1 MPAPCSSLIY
11 VPVGPGTRFEF
22 LLDTLRSIERFADP
36 RHRLL
41 LVDDSAEGLGARAK
55 EAMPEIDLL
64 VLREAGCD
72 ATYDVDGGLFVNV
85 ARTVR
90 YATTAYSF
98 QVLMRIDTDALMCN
112 PGADTRAIELLDS
125 NPRLG
130 MIGSFRTR
138 CDGHDR
144 AADFPAIGKL
154 VRRNECSPDE
164 ELASLMRSLLSEAV
178 ANGYEYGEHVI
189 APGSIM
195 SRAACEALCAHP
207 LYEDPRFGKASLSDD
222 HLHSIFLRAV
232 GLESAD
238 FACDDLPLGVWWWHI
253 QWSPEELVRRGKS
266 VVHSVRGYGD
276 CDENA
281 VRAEFRR
288 LAALST
294 DANFDSRV

>member
-1 MPAPCSSLIY
+1 MPVACSSLIY

-36 RHRLL
+36 LHRLL

-55 EAMPEIDLL
+55 EAIPEIDVL
-64 VLREAGCD
+64 VLREPGSD
-72 ATYDVDGGLFVNV
+72 AVYDVEGGLFVMV
-85 ARTVR
+85 ARAVR
-90 YATTAYSF
+90 YATATYSF
-98 QVLMRIDTDALMCN
+98 QALMRIDTDALMCN
-112 PGADTRAIELLDS
+112 PGADTRAIELLGSDA
-125 NPRLG
+125 RLG

-138 CDGHDR
+138 CDGHNR
-144 AADFPAIGKL
+144 AADFPGTGKF
-154 VRRNECSPDE
+154 VKENECSPDE
-164 ELASLMRSLLSEAV
+164 ELAGVMRSLLSEAC

-207 LYEDPRFGKASLSDD
+207 LYGDERFGKAWLCDD
-222 HLHSIFLRAV
+222 QIHAMFIRAV
-232 GLESAD
+232 GLELGD
-238 FACDDLPLGVWWWHI
+238 FACDDHPLGVWWLHI

-276 CDENA
+276 WDEGA

-288 LAALST
+288 LASVA
-294 DANFDSRV
+294 AV